1 MQSSIVVS
9 PELLAKL
16 HEEARALRNASDAK
30 TRTLFVTK
38 RGARLELKAMN
49 ELIDQLTK
57 ALAQEQSTSISVRRS
72 LITPTEAAEMLNM
85 SRPEVVKHARN
96 GDIKFVQRG
105 KYMHLVTRSV
115 EDFKAKRAQEPVGA
129 KVATPTP
136 APVPAPVEV
145 VATRSLSRK
154 VVAMSKRARKATL
167 SYFWGVTE

>member
-1 MQSSIVVS
+1 MQSSIVIS

-16 HEEARALRNASDAK
+16 HEEARALRNASDTK

-57 ALAQEQSTSISVRRS
+57 ALAKEQSTSVSVRRS
-72 LITPTEAAEMLNM
+72 LIPLTEAAEMLNM

-96 GDIKFVQRG
+96 GEIKFVQRG
-105 KYMHLVTRSV
+105 KYMHLATRSV
-115 EDFKAKRAQEPVGA
+115 EAFKAKRAQEPVA
-129 KVATPTP
+129 TKVATP

-154 VVAMSKRARKATL
+154 LVAMSKRARKATL
-167 SYFWGVTE
+167 SYFWGITE

>member
-49 ELIDQLTK
+49 VLIDQLTK
-57 ALAQEQSTSISVRRS
+57 ALAQEQSTSVSVRRS

-105 KYMHLVTRSV
+105 KYMHLATRSV
-115 EDFKAKRAQEPVGA
+115 EAFKAKRSQEPIA
-129 KVATPTP
+129 TKVATL
-136 APVPAPVEV
+136 APVPAPVEA

>member
-1 MQSSIVVS
+1 
-9 PELLAKL
+9 
-16 HEEARALRNASDAK
+16 
-30 TRTLFVTK
+30 
-38 RGARLELKAMN
+38 
-49 ELIDQLTK
+49 
-57 ALAQEQSTSISVRRS
+57 
-72 LITPTEAAEMLNM
+72 MLNM

-96 GDIKFVQRG
+96 GDIKSVQHG

-115 EDFKAKRAQEPVGA
+115 EAFKVKRAQEPVA
-129 KVATPTP
+129 TKVTTP

>member
-57 ALAQEQSTSISVRRS
+57 ALAQEQSTSVSVRRS

-96 GDIKFVQRG
+96 GEIKFVQHG

-115 EDFKAKRAQEPVGA
+115 EAFKAKRAQEPIA
-129 KVATPTP
+129 TKVATPTP
-136 APVPAPVEV
+136 VPTPVEV

-167 SYFWGVTE
+167 SYFWGVTTE

>member
-1 MQSSIVVS
+1 
-9 PELLAKL
+9 
-16 HEEARALRNASDAK
+16 
-30 TRTLFVTK
+30 
-38 RGARLELKAMN
+38 MN

-57 ALAQEQSTSISVRRS
+57 ALAQEQSTSVSVRRS

-96 GDIKFVQRG
+96 GEIKFVQHG

-115 EDFKAKRAQEPVGA
+115 EAFKAKCDQEPTA
-129 KVATPTP
+129 TKVATP

-154 VVAMSKRARKATL
+154 VVAMGKRARKATL